1 MVFKS
6 VRALP
11 VELRLLIGTF
21 VPDPY
26 LDRLLL
32 LSTIENSS
40 RRMRAEWGGKR
51 VLVRFLEGFGLSPH
65 CVTTSVGWNIYKHRS
80 LVLMNAARYN
90 AFRGGIDENKLST
103 RTHSMHWDL
112 LDVIHQRTQIC
123 EALNDVWRPKLAY
136 NLRANPLR

>member
-32 LSTIENSS
+32 LSTIDNSS

-51 VLVRFLEGFGLSPH
+51 VFLEGFGSPH
-65 CVTTSVGWNIYKHRS
+65 CVTTDVGWNIYMLRS

-90 AFRGGIDENKLST
+90 AFRDGIDQNKLST
-103 RTHSMHWDL
+103 RTHSLHWDL
-112 LDVIHQRTQIC
+112 LDVIHQRTHIC
-123 EALNDVWRPKLAY
+123 EALQEVWRPKRAY
-136 NLRANPLR
+136 NLRSIM

>member
-1 MVFKS
+1 
-6 VRALP
+6 

-32 LSTIENSS
+32 LSTLDNSS
-40 RRMRAEWGGKR
+40 RRMRAEWGNKPVWDG
-51 VLVRFLEGFGLSPH
+51 VGLSP
-65 CVTTSVGWNIYKHRS
+65 CVKTSVSWNIYKHRS

-112 LDVIHQRTQIC
+112 LHVIHQRTHIC